1 MSQTT
6 VVIQETEQAVSR
18 EMRSIEGL
26 CRTCS
31 KAEMCT
37 FPRDSSRPVWSCDE
51 FDGSNLAP
59 THPPARDLAAAGL
72 RTVAEELGD
81 ATDLKGLCRECANR
95 FTCCYPKAPGG
106 VWHCDELA

>member
-37 FPRDSSRPVWSCDE
+37 FPRDPSRPVWSCDE
-51 FDGSNLAP
+51 FDGSDLAP
-59 THPPARDLAAAGL
+59 THPPAPAAV
-72 RTVAEELGD
+72 RTVTEELGD
-81 ATDLKGLCRECANR
+81 ATELKGLCRECANR

>member
-6 VVIQETEQAVSR
+6 VVIQETERAVSH

-31 KAEMCT
+31 RADTCT
-37 FPRDSSRPVWSCDE
+37 FPRDTSRPVWSCDE
-51 FDGSNLAP
+51 FEGSEVTP
-59 THPPARDLAAAGL
+59 TRSTPAASSVV
-72 RTVAEELGD
+72 TKKAEEVMGP
-81 ATDLKGLCRECANR
+81 KGLCRECANR
-95 FTCCYPKAPGG
+95 FTCCYPKPLGG